1 MEGVPLTT
9 REGGG
14 GLNFH
19 VQNFLECIKTREKPN
34 ADIEIGAHIARFAH
48 LGNIAFKTGRKV
60 YWDAEKGKFIDDD
73 KANEMVKAKYRA
85 PWKVPSI

>member
-9 REGGG
+9 RVGGS
-14 GLNFH
+14 GLTLH
-19 VQNFLECIKTREKPN
+19 VQNFLECMKTREKPK